1 VTKPAQPR
9 ASVAAAESAEVA
21 RRVVAHFRSVR
32 RDLPWRRSRDP
43 YAIWVSEIMLQQTRV
58 AAVVPYYERWMA
70 RFPTVTALAEAPLD
84 DVLAA
89 WAGLGYYSRAR
100 NLHRGARE
108 VVTRHGGALP
118 ASAAALRALPG
129 IGPYTAGAI
138 ASIAFAQPEPLVDG
152 NVARVL
158 ARLYAIDI
166 DIKSSAASSTL
177 WRLAAELV
185 PGDAPGDFN
194 QGLMELGAT
203 VCTPLGPTCLLCP
216 LTALCRARAQGRE
229 HELPRMPAR
238 KRPHELP
245 LIDATALWIERRG
258 KLLLARR
265 TPDGLYGGLWELPQ
279 THAPPVHTAVQ
290 TSGRDASPDIGDR
303 DDRDDP
309 TSPAA
314 PGDLASLLGL
324 RICLHGSAPVAE
336 HSQTLTH
343 RRLRIRVFA
352 ASLADGARARLGK
365 SSTERYDR
373 LTWQPLAT
381 LAERGL
387 SAATQAIIRMHRE
400 NPGWSR
406 THAPSSCS
414 PKATS

>member
-1 VTKPAQPR
+1 M
-9 ASVAAAESAEVA
+9 A
-21 RRVVAHFRSVR
+21 RRVVAHYRSAH

-70 RFPTVTALAEAPLD
+70 RFPNVTALAEAPLD

-89 WAGLGYYSRAR
+89 WSGLGYYSRAR
-100 NLHRGARE
+100 NLHRGAQAD
-108 VVTRHGGALP
+108 VARHGGALP

-158 ARLYAIDI
+158 ARLYALDI

-177 WRLAAELV
+177 WRLAGELV

-216 LTALCRARAQGRE
+216 LAALCRARAQGRE
-229 HELPRMPAR
+229 RELPRMPAR

-279 THAPPVHTAVQ
+279 THAPPAHIPAQ
-290 TSGRDASPDIGDR
+290 SSDRDASPDTDDAR
-303 DDRDDP
+303 DARDID
-309 TSPAA
+309 A
-314 PGDLASLLGL
+314 LASLLGL
-324 RICLHGSAPVAE
+324 RISLHGSAPVAA

-352 ASLADGARARLGK
+352 ASPADGSRARLGK
-365 SSTERYDR
+365 SSVERYDR
-373 LTWQPLAT
+373 LVWQPLAT

-387 SAATQAIIRMHRE
+387 SAATQAIICLYRE
-400 NPGWSR
+400 NPGWST